1 MIKNRMI
8 SLNWLL
14 IIPLIFSG
22 IILVIS
28 RNPVR
33 SSRDN
38 IKNIKLI
45 SYLEEMNSIIP
56 YVLQKYY
63 SQVVKIK
70 WDLIPYVL
78 TTSFWYENIELYK
91 KDKLIKETESIINIL
106 KRIGLILSLV
116 LYIIIVLFWFKFRRL
131 ELNYQLLTKMGDGK
145 EVWNLDIALGLDGVS
160 LSFIL
165 LIGFIMPIVY
175 LSNWSTIDR
184 LDTYY
189 IMIIISLELFLI
201 AVFLVVDL
209 IMFYIFFESILPPLF
224 VLIGLYG
231 ASQKFRAGYYLFLYT
246 LLGSLFMLLSFVK
259 MGGDAGSSFF
269 DSYANHNIF
278 HLLQEI
284 FWIILFVSFSVKTPL
299 VPVHLWLPLAHSD
312 ANVSGSIILASIVLK
327 LALYGFLRILIGIL
341 FLGTARLTPFILGF
355 CSMSLIYSSFTTIRQ
370 FDLKVLVAYSS
381 IAHMASSLLG
391 TFSNTLYG
399 LIGSVIFGLAHGFVS
414 PGLFIVVGAILYD
427 RCGSR
432 IINYY
437 KGLSN
442 LLPFLA
448 LIFLILVFGNMGV
461 PLTANFIGE
470 FLSLLGAY
478 QQNIFIG
485 SIGTLSVILS
495 AIYSIFMYNRVTGG
509 SISPYMH
516 TIPDLFRKEYY
527 ILLPLLIITLILGI
541 YPSFIC
547 YDIEFSLSNHL
558 L

>member
-1 MIKNRMI
+1 MI

-28 RNPVR
+28 KNPVR
-33 SSRDN
+33 SNKDII

-116 LYIIIVLFWFKFRRL
+116 LYIIIVLFWFKFKRL
-131 ELNYQLLTKMGDGK
+131 ELNYQLLTKIGDGK

-448 LIFLILVFGNMGV
+448 LIFLILIFGNMGV
-461 PLTANFIGE
+461 PLTANFVGE

-485 SIGTLSVILS
+485 SVGTLSVILS
-495 AIYSIFMYNRVTGG
+495 AIYSIFMYNRITGG
-509 SISPYMH
+509 SVSPYMH